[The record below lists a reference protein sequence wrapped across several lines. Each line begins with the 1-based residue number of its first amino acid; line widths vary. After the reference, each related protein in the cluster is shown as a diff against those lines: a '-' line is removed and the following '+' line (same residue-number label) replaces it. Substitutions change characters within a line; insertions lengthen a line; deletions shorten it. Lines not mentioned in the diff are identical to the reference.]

1 MGTATS
7 TRIGLLLNKPHQ
19 RKYQRRTIY
28 NITIKTNYLLCLL
41 HSTNIINYIYTHLS
55 FGIVT
60 AVINEKNSYTVT
72 QKYPLSYKIHLSTK
86 KFSLIH

>member
-7 TRIGLLLNKPHQ
+7 TRIGLLLNKQ

-55 FGIVT
+55 IVT